1 MPSDKTAAA
10 APAHLVPKAG
20 DAHAERASD
29 RIRYRLVSAGQRFH
43 ANDNI
48 ADYVEDGELDELQA
62 EVTEHMQQVLKS
74 LVIDV
79 DGDHNTNE
87 TAKRVA
93 RMFVRE
99 VFSGRYLK
107 MPTVTAFPNAERLS
121 ELLIVGPITMRSACS
136 HHLCPIIGKVWIGI
150 LPREDSH
157 LIGLSK
163 YARLTE
169 WIMNRPQIQE
179 EAVIQL
185 ANTLEEKV
193 QPEGLAIVIEADH
206 FCMRWR
212 GVKDAD
218 SSMTNSVMR
227 GAFLTDP
234 DLRREFLAL
243 LSRKTGR

>member
-1 MPSDKTAAA
+1 MAQDEY
-10 APAHLVPKAG
+10 L
-20 DAHAERASD
+20 ASE
-29 RIRYRLVSAGQRFH
+29 RIRKRLLAAGQRFH

-48 ADYVEDGELDELQA
+48 SDFIEPGELEAIQA
-62 EVTEHMQQVLKS
+62 EVAGHMQAVLKS

-79 DGDHNTNE
+79 EGDHNTAD

-93 RMFVRE
+93 KMFVRE

-107 MPTVTAFPNAERLS
+107 MPAVTEFPNVERLN

-136 HHLCPIIGKVWIGI
+136 HHLCPILGKVWIGI
-150 LPREDSH
+150 LPREDSK

-185 ANTLEEKV
+185 ANKLEEKV
-193 QPEGLAIVIEADH
+193 NPEGLAIVIEADH

-227 GAFLTDP
+227 GAFLTNP
-234 DLRREFLAL
+234 DLRKEFLTL
-243 LSRKTGR
+243 LSRR

>member
-1 MPSDKTAAA
+1 MPEETARTS
-10 APAHLVPKAG
+10 
-20 DAHAERASD
+20 E
-29 RIRYRLVSAGQRFH
+29 RIRQRLIDAGQRFH

-48 ADYVEDGELDELQA
+48 ADFIDPGELEAIQA
-62 EVTEHMQQVLKS
+62 EVAGHMQQVLKS

-79 DGDHNTNE
+79 DGDHNTAD

-93 RMFVRE
+93 KMFVRE

-107 MPTVTAFPNAERLS
+107 MPTVTEFPNVERLN

-136 HHLCPIIGKVWIGI
+136 HHLCPILGKVWIGI
-150 LPREDSH
+150 LPREDSK

-169 WIMNRPQIQE
+169 WVMNRPQIQE

-185 ANTLEEKV
+185 ANKLEEKV
-193 QPEGLAIVIEADH
+193 NPEGLAIVIEADH

-218 SSMTNSVMR
+218 TSMTNSVMR
-227 GAFLTDP
+227 GAFLTNP
-234 DLRREFLAL
+234 DLRREFLSL
-243 LSRKTGR
+243 LSRK

>member
-1 MPSDKTAAA
+1 MAQDEY
-10 APAHLVPKAG
+10 L
-20 DAHAERASD
+20 ASE
-29 RIRYRLVSAGQRFH
+29 RIRKRLLAAGQRFH

-48 ADYVEDGELDELQA
+48 ADFIEPGELEAIQA
-62 EVTEHMQQVLKS
+62 EVAGHMQEVLKS

-79 DGDHNTNE
+79 DGDHNTE
-87 TAKRVA
+87 DTAKRVA
-93 RMFVRE
+93 KMFVRE
-99 VFSGRYLK
+99 VFSGRYLQ
-107 MPTVTAFPNAERLS
+107 MPAVTEFPNVERLN

-136 HHLCPIIGKVWIGI
+136 HHLCPILGKVWIGI
-150 LPREDSH
+150 LPREDSK

-185 ANTLEEKV
+185 ANKLEEKV
-193 QPEGLAIVIEADH
+193 NPEGLAIVIEADH

-227 GAFLTDP
+227 GAFLTNP

-243 LSRKTGR
+243 LSRK

>member
-1 MPSDKTAAA
+1 MAQDEY
-10 APAHLVPKAG
+10 L
-20 DAHAERASD
+20 ASE
-29 RIRYRLVSAGQRFH
+29 RIRKRLLAAGQRFH

-48 ADYVEDGELDELQA
+48 ADFIEPGELEAIQA
-62 EVTEHMQQVLKS
+62 EVAGHMQEVLKS

-79 DGDHNTNE
+79 DGDHNTE
-87 TAKRVA
+87 DTAKRVA
-93 RMFVRE
+93 KMFVRE
-99 VFSGRYLK
+99 VFSGRYLQ
-107 MPTVTAFPNAERLS
+107 MPAVTEFPNVERLN

-136 HHLCPIIGKVWIGI
+136 HHLCPILGKVWIGI
-150 LPREDSH
+150 LPREDSK

-185 ANTLEEKV
+185 ANKLEEKV
-193 QPEGLAIVIEADH
+193 NPEGLAIVIEADH
-206 FCMRWR
+206 FCMHWR

-227 GAFLTDP
+227 GAFLTNP

-243 LSRKTGR
+243 LSRK

>member
-1 MPSDKTAAA
+1 MPEQMD
-10 APAHLVPKAG
+10 
-20 DAHAERASD
+20 HASE
-29 RIRYRLVSAGQRFH
+29 RIRQRLVAAGQRFH
-43 ANDNI
+43 ANDNL
-48 ADYVEDGELDELQA
+48 ADFIEPGELEALQA
-62 EVTEHMQQVLKS
+62 EVAGHMQQVLKS

-79 DGDHNTNE
+79 DGDHNTAD

-93 RMFVRE
+93 KMFVRE

-107 MPTVTAFPNAERLS
+107 MPAVTEFPNVERLN

-136 HHLCPIIGKVWIGI
+136 HHLCPILGKVWIGI
-150 LPREDSH
+150 LPREDSK

-185 ANTLEEKV
+185 ANKLEEKV
-193 QPEGLAIVIEADH
+193 NPEGLAIVIEADH
-206 FCMRWR
+206 FCMGWR
-212 GVKDAD
+212 GVKDAA

-227 GAFLTDP
+227 GAFLTNP

-243 LSRKTGR
+243 LSRK